1 MRNDEKVK
9 KEKKEEKTW
18 IILVS
23 GAVGGLISRTLTA
36 PLDRL
41 KIIL

>member
-1 MRNDEKVK
+1 MNSPPTPPKQEQY
-9 KEKKEEKTW
+9 W
-18 IILVS
+18 IILLS
-23 GAVGGLISRTLTA
+23 GAVGGVVSRTVTA